1 MAPATYKGL
10 RKPDDPIYKQIT
22 IVIGPVARQK
32 PKDTSDKTEPVE
44 KPPVDD
50 PSRSSKNEG
59 RSS

>member
-1 MAPATYKGL
+1 MAPFTYEGL
-10 RKPDDPIYKQIT
+10 RKPDDPIYEKIT

-32 PKDTSDKTEPVE
+32 PKDTADRTEPDE
-44 KPPVDD
+44 TPPVND